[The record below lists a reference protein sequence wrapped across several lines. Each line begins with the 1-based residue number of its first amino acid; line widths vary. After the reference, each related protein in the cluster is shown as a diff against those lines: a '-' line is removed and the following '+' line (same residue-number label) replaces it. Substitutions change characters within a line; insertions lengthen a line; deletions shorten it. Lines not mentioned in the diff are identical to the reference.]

1 MCKEKTP
8 LVINPSL
15 HIIKLQF
22 TFFVFPIL
30 SCRSWYGSPVREFL
44 QGPGETI
51 YMPGNIAHAILNIE
65 ENISVTENYF
75 LIDSLDDWIHGLMT
89 GDMLLEDD
97 SDGTVEKMFWK
108 AMYYKNLGSE
118 DRSAVRAMINQVE
131 KMTTNNKELCEDQ
144 ESDENDDYDYDYE
157 YDYDYDYEY

>member
-1 MCKEKTP
+1 M
-8 LVINPSL
+8 
-15 HIIKLQF
+15 
-22 TFFVFPIL
+22 
-30 SCRSWYGSPVREFL
+30 REFL

-144 ESDENDDYDYDYE
+144 ESDENNDYDYDYE
-157 YDYDYDYEY
+157 YDY